1 MRFPP
6 PWVIDQEG
14 MFMRLVQRILTTVTV
29 AATAVALAP
38 VAAAS
43 SNFDVMTPATS
54 VASRSDRRPVAGGV
68 YDARVN
74 TTFISWSGK
83 DADAYVQAYD
93 HRTKAWT
100 TPKFIA
106 GGESDSHNY
115 PTMVQANDGHL
126 LLVRGMH
133 NTRTVIS
140 RSPQVH
146 SIEGDWTTYEVAA
159 GNAASY
165 PMPFKTK
172 DGTLFVFYRETT
184 HDIDKTVP
192 TDTRQMKYIVSKDNG
207 LTWKN
212 SLDVTGQPFV
222 IGSSSRPDNMNEI
235 YIGQLRQD
243 PVTGLVHIV
252 YTLAGGGPT
261 QHVHDYYHRNLYYAV
276 FNPYNLHF
284 YSAAWRD
291 LGTQIDDADQET
303 YLKVADTPL
312 ERPAELKSPDYIQ
325 QVGTNLGVP
334 FVLWFTFDTAGV
346 PHNQA
351 SVWNGRAWTTKEVAS
366 GMRTRE
372 VEPVDLLTWRVYAT
386 RDGQPNIETY
396 LLTFGQ
402 FWRPETVIRTPKPV
416 QRVEVIGN
424 FRDPAR
430 ILASGA
436 STAREVSVA
445 DGDIYV
451 AGR

>member
-1 MRFPP
+1 MRRMTR
-6 PWVIDQEG
+6 V
-14 MFMRLVQRILTTVTV
+14 LTTLTV
-29 AATAVALAP
+29 LATTFTLAPAALA
-38 VAAAS
+38 S
-43 SNFDVMTPATS
+43 TDFTVMTPAS
-54 VASRSDRRPVAGGV
+54 NVASRSDRRPVAGGV
-68 YDARVN
+68 YDVHTD

-83 DADAYVQAYD
+83 DADSYVQAYD
-93 HRTKAWT
+93 HRSNTWT
-100 TPKFIA
+100 TPKRIA

-115 PTMVQANDGHL
+115 PTMIQADDGHL
-126 LLVRGMH
+126 LLIRGMH

-140 RSPQVH
+140 RAPQAH
-146 SIEGDWTTYEVAA
+146 SLDGDWSTYEVPA

-192 TDTRQMKYIVSKDNG
+192 TDTRQMKYIVSQDNG

-212 SLDVTGQPFV
+212 SFDLTGQPFV
-222 IGSSSRPDNMNEI
+222 IGSTSRADHMNEI

-243 PVTGLVHIV
+243 ALTGLIHIV

-261 QHVHDYYHRNLYYAV
+261 QHVHDFYHRNLYYTV
-276 FNPYNLHF
+276 FNPANLHF

-291 LGTQIDDADQET
+291 LGTQVDDNDQET

-312 ERPAELKSPDYIQ
+312 EKPGDQKSPDYIQ
-325 QVGTNLGVP
+325 QVGSTFGRP
-334 FVLWFTFDTAGV
+334 FVLWFTYDTNAV
-346 PHNQA
+346 THNKV
-351 SVWNGRAWTTKEVAS
+351 SVWNGTGWDTKEVAS
-366 GMRTRE
+366 GLRSRE
-372 VEPVDLLTWRVYAT
+372 VEQVNLVTWRVYAT

-396 LLTFGQ
+396 LLRFGID
-402 FWRPETVIRTPKPV
+402 WRPETVIRTAKPV
-416 QRVEVIGN
+416 QRIEVIGN

-436 STAREVSVA
+436 STARDVAVA

-451 AGR
+451 AGH